1 MLLFFLSLVL
11 ALGQP
16 TITLAGTIRF
26 MSGRERQ
33 IDNCEDAGTSV
44 RYLMN
49 ATWYVAKKTDVLAVA
64 PACAGLPLLTR
75 QTVTPTQST
84 SPSSPPQDSL
94 NGATSA
100 ERQLSTQSSP
110 GNHVNVQD
118 DSRKDGT
125 DVRTRPRRTPGGG
138 KRQ

>member
-1 MLLFFLSLVL
+1 MFPFFLSMVL
-11 ALGQP
+11 ALVQP

-33 IDNCEDAGTSV
+33 IDNCEDAGISV
-44 RYLMN
+44 RYLVN
-49 ATWYVAKKTDVLAVA
+49 GTWYVAKKTDVLAVA

-75 QTVTPTQST
+75 HTVTPTQST
-84 SPSSPPQDSL
+84 SPSSPPHDSL

-100 ERQLSTQSSP
+100 ERQLSTPPS
-110 GNHVNVQD
+110 NHVNVQD
-118 DSRKDGT
+118 DSRKDDT

-138 KRQ
+138 RRQ